1 MQLAEVSIR
10 RPVFATVLS
19 LLIVL
24 IGAVS
29 FNRLTVREYPK
40 IDEPVVTV
48 SVRYAGASA
57 EVIETQVTKPLE
69 DSIAGIDGV
78 DVITSISRADQG
90 QISVRFRLE
99 KDADSAAAEV
109 RDRTS
114 RVRNRLPQSIDEPVI
129 AKVEADAFP
138 VIQLAFSSETLTPLQ
153 INDLVN
159 RIVKPRLQTV
169 TGVADVRIFGERKYA
184 MRVWLD
190 TDKLASYRLTTQDVE
205 DAIRRSNLELP
216 AGRIESQQ
224 REFSV
229 TSQTDLLRPAQF
241 GDITIKNVNGFS
253 VKVRDVARVQEGAAD
268 ERTAVRL
275 NGRSAV
281 AVGVIRQAT
290 ANPLDLSRGV
300 QDAIPQLKNDL
311 PSDVVI
317 DIANDNS
324 VFIDRSVKNVY
335 STIAEA
341 VVLVALVIFV
351 FLRTL
356 RASIIPI
363 ITIPVSLVGTF
374 ALMALAGFTINT
386 LTLLAL
392 VLAIGLVVD
401 DAIVMLE
408 NIYRHI
414 EEGMDPF
421 SAGIKG
427 AREIGFAI
435 ITMTAT
441 LVAVYAPLAFT
452 PGRTGRLFVE
462 FALALAGA
470 VVVSG
475 FVALTLTPMLCTKLL
490 RHNPNPNRFDS
501 TMEKVLT
508 SVSDSYGR
516 LLRWIVTTRWTA
528 AGGTGDAASV
538 SQQHWG
544 NRIRGAVF
552 QARWIVIGVMLLSAL
567 SIFFIFP
574 SMKQELSPM
583 EDRGVVLANVTAPD
597 GATLDYTNRYAQQ
610 LEKMGQ
616 PFKEFDRI
624 FANVGNPT
632 VAQAS
637 VVYRTVDWNDRQR
650 STMDIARELQPK
662 FNALP
667 GVNVFS
673 ITPPSLGQ
681 GFRERPLNF
690 VIQTSDSYQNLNAV
704 VRQMLDEIAKNP
716 GIVSPDVDLRL
727 NKPELRIEVER
738 DKAADLGVTV
748 EVVAKAIETLLGG
761 RNVTRYK
768 RDAEQYDV
776 VVQTEAS
783 GRSTPE
789 DIDRIYVRGR
799 NDAMIPLSALVK
811 VRESVSP
818 RELNHFGQRR
828 SVSITASLAGD
839 YSLGEALTFMNQTAA
854 KVLKTGYST
863 DLNGTS
869 REFRN
874 SQGALAVVFVL
885 ALVFIFLVL
894 AAQFESFV
902 DPLVIMLS
910 VPLSMIGALL
920 ALKWTGG
927 SLNVYSQIG
936 LITLVGLI
944 TKHGILI
951 VEFTNQLRGQ
961 GMEMIDAVVKAATQ
975 RLRPIMMTTGA
986 MVLGALPLALAK
998 GAGAESRMQIGWVIV
1013 GGMSLGTLLTV
1024 FVVPT
1029 MYTLFARS
1037 KVPGANKAEASDGP
1051 ATHAQ
1056 HGGAPA
1062 VHAHG
1067 DLVAK

>member
-1 MQLAEVSIR
+1 MQIAEISIR

-48 SVRYAGASA
+48 SVRYPGASA
-57 EVIETQVTKPLE
+57 EVIESQVTKPLE
-69 DSIAGIDGV
+69 NSIAGIDGV

-114 RVRNRLPQSIDEPVI
+114 RVRNRLPQAIEEPVI

-138 VIQLAFSSETLTPLQ
+138 VIQIAFSSDSLTQLE

-159 RIVKPRLQTV
+159 RVVKPRFQTV

-190 TDKLASYRLTTQDVE
+190 SDKMAAFRLTSQDVE
-205 DAIRRSNLELP
+205 DAIRRSNMELP
-216 AGRIESQQ
+216 AGRIESRQ

-229 TSQTDLLRPAQF
+229 TSQTNLIKPAQF
-241 GDITIKNVNGFS
+241 GAIVVKTVNGFS
-253 VKVRDVARVQEGAAD
+253 VRVRDVARVEEAAAD

-281 AVGVIRQAT
+281 SVGVIRQAT
-290 ANPLDLSRGV
+290 ANPLDLSEGV
-300 QDAIPQLKNDL
+300 RAALPKLQADL
-311 PSDVVI
+311 PAGMVI
-317 DIANDNS
+317 DVANDNA

-335 STIAEA
+335 RTIVEA
-341 VVLVALVIFV
+341 VLLVALVIFV

-363 ITIPVSLVGTF
+363 VTIPVSLVGTF
-374 ALMALAGFTINT
+374 ALMALAGFSINT

-475 FVALTLTPMLCTKLL
+475 FVALTLTPMMCTQLL
-490 RHNPNPNRFDS
+490 KHNPKPNRFDS
-501 TMEKVLT
+501 GME
-508 SVSDSYGR
+508 R
-516 LLRWIVTTRWTA
+516 LLTGLSERYGSFLRWLVTRRHRPA
-528 AGGTGDAASV
+528 ANAGLGGWFKAGLL
-538 SQQHWG
+538 
-544 NRIRGAVF
+544 
-552 QARWIVIGVMLLSAL
+552 QARWLVLLVMLLSAAAIAL
-567 SIFFIFP
+567 VFP
-574 SMKQELSPM
+574 TMKQELSPM
-583 EDRGVVLANVTAPD
+583 EDRGVILANVNAPD
-597 GATLDYTNRYAQQ
+597 GATLDYTDRYARA

-616 PFKEFDRI
+616 PFQEFDRI
-624 FANVGNPT
+624 FVSLGNPT

-637 VVYRTVDWNDRQR
+637 VIYRTVDWDQR
-650 STMDIARELQPK
+650 KRTTMDMARELGPQ
-662 FNALP
+662 FASLS
-667 GVNVFS
+667 GVTAFP

-681 GFRERPLNF
+681 GIRERPLNF
-690 VIQTSDSYQNLNAV
+690 VIQTSESYHNLNGV
-704 VRQMLDEIAKNP
+704 VRKMLDEIAKNP

-727 NKPELRIEVER
+727 NKPELRISVDRE
-738 DKAADLGVTV
+738 KAADLGVSV
-748 EVVAKAIETLLGG
+748 EVVAKAVETLLGG

-776 VVQTEAS
+776 IVQTEAS
-783 GRSTPE
+783 GRNTPE

-799 NDAMIPLSALVK
+799 NDAIIPLSALVK

-828 SVSITASLAGD
+828 SVTITANLSSD
-839 YSLGEALTFMNQTAA
+839 YSLGEALRFMDQTAA
-854 KVLKTGYST
+854 KILTAGYST
-863 DLNGTS
+863 EVNGTS
-869 REFRN
+869 REFRK
-874 SQGALAVVFVL
+874 SQGALAIVFVL

-920 ALKWTGG
+920 ALKWSGG

-961 GMEMIDAVVKAATQ
+961 GMDMIDAVVKASAQ
-975 RLRPIMMTTGA
+975 RLRPILMTTGA
-986 MVLGALPLALAK
+986 MVLGALPLAMAT
-998 GAGAESRMQIGWVIV
+998 GAGAESRMQIGWVIA
-1013 GGMSLGTLLTV
+1013 GGMSLGTLLTI

-1029 MYTLFARS
+1029 MYTLFARKS
-1037 KVPGANKAEASDGP
+1037 IPGANTQVAHETP
-1051 ATHAQ
+1051 AAAGH
-1056 HGGAPA
+1056 
-1062 VHAHG
+1062 
-1067 DLVAK
+1067 